1 MRIVS
6 IPPTPK
12 KGIFIFL
19 FIIPGL
25 CYGQKENITLDF
37 RDRIHEDSLKIYKT
51 KKISFDFQF
60 DNRNSFI
67 QNKAIS
73 IQGIN
78 IGLNFASGVRWG
90 IGGYRVIRPF
100 QTYKSVDAQKITTYK
115 ELDLYYIT
123 PNFQYTFIDKKW
135 IQSSV
140 NLEIGFG
147 SIDYKIYNEGHT
159 KERDKKGFFL
169 PSGAGVEVII
179 IPIRW
184 IGLDGMIGYR
194 KSLKSYEI
202 STDFDGMY
210 YSYGLKVFLGVIF
223 HDLKYHHHKKKIMR
237 EVSS

>member
-1 MRIVS
+1 MRIPPVS
-6 IPPTPK
+6 K
-12 KGIFIFL
+12 A
-19 FIIPGL
+19 IILLL
-25 CYGQKENITLDF
+25 CLLGTITCFAQKENVTLDF
-37 RDRIHEDSLKIYKT
+37 RERIRNDSLKIYRT

-67 QNKAIS
+67 RNKAIS

-100 QTYKSVDAQKITTYK
+100 QTYSSVDNQKITTDR

-123 PNFQYTFIDKKW
+123 PNFQYTFINRKW
-135 IQSSV
+135 IQTSV

-147 SIDYKIYNEGHT
+147 NVDYKIYSESHT
-159 KERDKKGFFL
+159 KLREKKGFFV
-169 PSGAGVEVII
+169 PSGIGTEVLL

-202 STDFDGMY
+202 NADFDGMY
-210 YSYGLKVFLGVIF
+210 YSYGVKVFLGVIY
-223 HDLKYHHHKKKIMR
+223 HDLKYHHHKKKILR
-237 EVSS
+237 SAHAE

>member
-1 MRIVS
+1 MR
-6 IPPTPK
+6 IPPTLRT
-12 KGIFIFL
+12 IVVL
-19 FIIPGL
+19 L
-25 CYGQKENITLDF
+25 CLSGSILCFGQKENLSLDF
-37 RDRIHEDSLKIYKT
+37 RQQIRSDSLKIYRP
-51 KKISFDFQF
+51 KKIAFDFQF

-67 QNKAIS
+67 RNKAIS

-100 QTYKSVDAQKITTYK
+100 QTYRSIDNQKITTDR

-123 PNFQYTFIDKKW
+123 PNFQYTFINKKW
-135 IQSSV
+135 IDVSV

-147 SIDYKIYNEGHT
+147 SVDYIIYSESHT
-159 KERDKKGFFL
+159 KLREKKGFFV
-169 PSGAGVEVII
+169 PSGIGTEVLL

-202 STDFDGMY
+202 NADFDGMY
-210 YSYGLKVFLGVIF
+210 YSYGVKVFLGVIY
-223 HDLKYHHHKKKIMR
+223 HDLKYHHRKKQILR
-237 EVSS
+237 EAHMG